1 MKNKIIKLLEKPKI
15 IMPVLIILS
24 VIAGIFAYM
33 FVGHAPK
40 VTLDYKDSSDPSL
53 SLQNFKDG
61 ETISLAFPKSG
72 RISNVYVKAGDA
84 VTKGQMLAQ
93 LSSEDAKGAVNQAN
107 ATLDIAKANYEKIL
121 NGATGTDID
130 ILKVA
135 VVKATNNLENTKA
148 TQATLVSNAYD
159 SMLNSSVEAIPKN
172 GTSDYVA
179 PIISGNYSLGK
190 EGVINLTSYYS
201 VGGTSFTTTGLTN
214 GSGISNTII
223 AQPIGD
229 SGLYIKFP
237 NSTSINVNDWII
249 NIPNKKAAN
258 YLANYNAY
266 QNALKG
272 EQSALSSAQSAID
285 QRTAELAIKKS
296 TARGSDIDLANAN
309 ILSADGQ
316 VQAALSRY
324 NDTVI
329 SAPADGTITSI
340 DIKIG
345 ELAMAQKSA
354 IILQDVSNI
363 YIETNINEA
372 NIANLTIGM
381 PIDITYDSFGGD
393 KIFKGN
399 ITKIDPASTLVS
411 GVVNYKIT
419 ASTEQLPEL
428 RPGMTANMTINVKE
442 KNGVIAIPSRSIITD
457 DKGNRTLRVITNT
470 KNKKWKSVP
479 IVTGIEGD
487 GGLVEVI
494 SGLSVG
500 DEYVILIKP

>member
-266 QNALKG
+266 QNALKSQSQAVALATSDL
-272 EQSALSSAQSAID
+272 EQAQSMLTAKQSAARPEDIAIAKAQVDSAKGALEIAQGLYNNNFIYA
-285 QRTAELAIKKS
+285 Q
-296 TARGSDIDLANAN
+296 
-309 ILSADGQ
+309 ADG
-316 VQAALSRY
+316 V
-324 NDTVI
+324 
-329 SAPADGTITSI
+329 
-340 DIKIG
+340 
-345 ELAMAQKSA
+345 
-354 IILQDVSNI
+354 
-363 YIETNINEA
+363 
-372 NIANLTIGM
+372 
-381 PIDITYDSFGGD
+381 
-393 KIFKGN
+393 
-399 ITKIDPASTLVS
+399 
-411 GVVNYKIT
+411 IT
-419 ASTEQLPEL
+419 AV
-428 RPGMTANMTINVKE
+428 NI
-442 KNGVIAIPSRSIITD
+442 KNGEISIMNQRAIEMVV
-457 DKGNRTLRVITNT
+457 KLN
-470 KNKKWKSVP
+470 NK
-479 IVTGIEGD
+479 
-487 GGLVEVI
+487 
-494 SGLSVG
+494 
-500 DEYVILIKP
+500 